1 MDRLST
7 REEECKK
14 VNFAL
19 IKNGEQVQ
27 LGNIKNL
34 IFDLQTIVD
43 FSAPHFGLEEGDII
57 FTGTPEGVGQINNG
71 DQLSLLWGEE
81 VMGDCTIQLR

>member
-1 MDRLST
+1 M
-7 REEECKK
+7 
-14 VNFAL
+14 
-19 IKNGEQVQ
+19 
-27 LGNIKNL
+27 
-34 IFDLQTIVD
+34 D
-43 FSAPHFGLEEGDII
+43 FSAPHFGLGEGDII